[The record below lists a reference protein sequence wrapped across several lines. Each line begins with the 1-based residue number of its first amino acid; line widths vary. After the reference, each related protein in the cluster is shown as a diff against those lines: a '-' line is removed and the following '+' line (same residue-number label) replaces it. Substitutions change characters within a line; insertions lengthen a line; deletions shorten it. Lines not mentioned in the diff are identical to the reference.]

1 MNQSYQ
7 TEDSVEMDREAMDSP
22 ADRLAERYRVLGMSP
37 ELAKKLVS
45 DCGVGA
51 FAVLE
56 KASGPSLPPEV
67 IDGWRMATF
76 QIWQAPKSKLSAGA
90 FLMAAG
96 WMPPGITSQRDL
108 AKLFKVSPEHVS
120 NLVEE
125 WQVKLNLPRTE
136 FQKSAKAVEAARAHH
151 KKNTKHHART
161 K

>member
-1 MNQSYQ
+1 MNQPYQ
-7 TEDSVEMDREAMDSP
+7 AEDSVEIDVDAMDSP
-22 ADRLAERYRVLGMSP
+22 AERLAERYRVLGMSAA
-37 ELAKKLVS
+37 LAQKLVN
-45 DCGVGA
+45 DCGVAA

-56 KASGPSLPPEV
+56 RASGPALPPEV

-90 FLMAAG
+90 FLMAVG

-125 WQVKLNLPRTE
+125 WQEKLSLPRTE
-136 FQKSAKAVEAARAHH
+136 FQKSAKAVEAARVHH
-151 KKNTKHHART
+151 KKNIKHYVRT